1 MKRQQTVVRRVH
13 TALND
18 TALVGSGAPKKENT
32 KRVNTT
38 GNLKSQKV
46 NQMKIS
52 KSFSLP

>member
-13 TALND
+13 TAQNEA
-18 TALVGSGAPKKENT
+18 ALVGSGAPREENT
-32 KRVNTT
+32 KRVNTR